1 MRDSL
6 AGELADVVGR
16 AHVITDRDRLAT
28 FETDWTGR
36 FQGTAAMVVRPGSTD
51 EVSGVLTRCQAQGVG
66 VVTQGGN
73 TGLVGGGVP
82 RPDGDAPVVLST
94 IRLDEL
100 GGVDCDAMQVTAGAG
115 VTLAAWQAK
124 ARDAGLDAPVDFAS
138 RESATIGGA
147 VATNAGGSRVVRFGT
162 MRSQVVGIEAVLA
175 DGSVVGS
182 LSGLPKDTA
191 GIHWPS
197 LLAGSEGTLAVVA
210 AARLRLVPWYRRTA
224 TALVAV
230 DDIAAAVS
238 LLAYVRP
245 RLDSIDSIELVLP
258 AAMALVAEHLGA
270 DVPVGDSGAY
280 VLVEC
285 AAHDDP
291 LDELAAA
298 IESSGAVHD
307 AAVSAEGPRRDHLV
321 AFRDRIT
328 ESIAAAGVP
337 LKLDVAVPVSRLD
350 ELVRR
355 ATATVDEFGGRL
367 IAFGHLAEGNLH
379 LNVLGAGD
387 AEAITDTVLRTATE
401 LGGTISAEHG
411 IGIAKAPW
419 LGLVRSAADLAAAR
433 AVRDAFDPQRM
444 LNAGVLEP

>member
-51 EVSGVLTRCQAQGVG
+51 EVSGVLTRCKAQGVG

-115 VTLAAWQAK
+115 VTLAAWQAQ

-182 LSGLPKDTA
+182 LSGLAKETA

-238 LLAYVRP
+238 LLAYVRA
-245 RLDSIDSIELVLP
+245 RLDSLDSIELVLP

-291 LDELAAA
+291 VDELAAA
-298 IESSGAVHD
+298 IESSGAVLD

-355 ATATVDEFGGRL
+355 ATATVDELGGRL

-444 LNAGVLEP
+444 LNAGVLET

>member
-1 MRDSL
+1 
-6 AGELADVVGR
+6 
-16 AHVITDRDRLAT
+16 
-28 FETDWTGR
+28 
-36 FQGTAAMVVRPGSTD
+36 
-51 EVSGVLTRCQAQGVG
+51 
-66 VVTQGGN
+66 
-73 TGLVGGGVP
+73 
-82 RPDGDAPVVLST
+82 
-94 IRLDEL
+94 
-100 GGVDCDAMQVTAGAG
+100 
-115 VTLAAWQAK
+115 
-124 ARDAGLDAPVDFAS
+124 
-138 RESATIGGA
+138 
-147 VATNAGGSRVVRFGT
+147 

-182 LSGLPKDTA
+182 LSGLPKETA

-238 LLAYVRP
+238 LLAYLRP
-245 RLDSIDSIELVLP
+245 RLDSLDSIELVLP

-291 LDELAAA
+291 VDELAAA

-355 ATATVDEFGGRL
+355 ATATVDELGGRL

-433 AVRDAFDPQRM
+433 AVRDAFDPRRM